1 VGFGRQPVSITSAR
15 FGLSFNFWKS
25 EPSAAAFQNEF
36 RVSKDDFLLGN
47 LLCQTQVNSLEASL
61 LDGRHCRNPY
71 IWAVAGNDCSGNQKV
86 PDDGEVAQFQ
96 SPLNVRPDC
105 WIVAD

>member
-1 VGFGRQPVSITSAR
+1 MGFGRQPVSITSAR

-47 LLCQTQVNSLEASL
+47 LLCQTQVNSLEAASL
-61 LDGRHCRNPY
+61 ETVGYDNVGRN
-71 IWAVAGNDCSGNQKV
+71 IGTQLS
-86 PDDGEVAQFQ
+86 
-96 SPLNVRPDC
+96 
-105 WIVAD
+105 ADTQLVLG